1 MTIGQLMG
9 LAVLGFLLDGFAL
22 WIRSVRFAGEARVH
36 VQIGAAY
43 VFTTTVVLG
52 NLWLIL
58 LGAAS
63 PHMGFPLTS
72 TWGSLVMLLV
82 VMAALLWLLAE
93 LTQTLRVAS
102 TTGLPRA

>member
-58 LGAAS
+58 LGRCAKVFRPTRRPWDRA
-63 PHMGFPLTS
+63 
-72 TWGSLVMLLV
+72 LVDGNRKNFCHF
-82 VMAALLWLLAE
+82 
-93 LTQTLRVAS
+93 T
-102 TTGLPRA
+102 